1 MSKPKNKEG
10 QSSDFNLNPSLLH
23 ISALVLNTDPQ
34 LLESIHVMT
43 TAIEHKKKVELE
55 LFFHLQINTL
65 QIRPPQVCTYR
76 SDDFIRTLESVSCSG
91 DCCVVD
97 VFLYTKPRKKR
108 LQSPT

>member
-55 LFFHLQINTL
+55 LFF
-65 QIRPPQVCTYR
+65 PPSNQHTT
-76 SDDFIRTLESVSCSG
+76 DQATSG
-91 DCCVVD
+91 
-97 VFLYTKPRKKR
+97 LY
-108 LQSPT
+108 LSI